1 MLFYKYCYKLQKT
14 IKLEANFGNVSLC
27 TEDEKL
33 QIYIDGQYQ
42 GNGKWNG
49 QLPIG
54 HHCVVCKKE
63 SHFSKSIDI
72 YNNVLRYLNMN
83 YVDEINPAELNETA
97 INAMLKELDPYTVFI
112 PESEIEDVRLLTMG
126 EYGGIGAIIQ
136 YYDDNVHISEP
147 YENFPAHKAGLLP
160 GDAILEIN
168 GVNTEKKTVSEVS
181 ELLKGQPGSQLTLKI
196 RREGEKN
203 IITKTLTREKIKI
216 DNIPYY
222 TVLDGGIAY
231 IILNQ
236 FTKDAAKE
244 LKEAFLK
251 MKSENELKGVVID
264 LRGNGGGLLNEAI
277 DIVNIFVPKNKLV
290 VYTQGKTPDQ
300 NRNYYTKY
308 EAEDT
313 EIPLAILVNESS
325 ASASE
330 IVSGSIQDFDRGVIV
345 GQRTF
350 GKGLVQN
357 ILPMTYNTQMKVTV
371 SKYYIPSKR
380 CIQEIDYSKKT
391 KNDTLAKND
400 TLGPEFKTANG
411 RIVYEG
417 HGIQPDVKIEPEILS
432 TITVHLYAQNMI
444 FKYANKFYREHKT
457 IAPPEEFEITD
468 EIYNDFV
475 NFVEEQDFSYTSES
489 EKDFEELIK
498 TAKLEGYYDN
508 IKEQLDV
515 LEKELRS
522 HKDNDLINNKE
533 EISEIL
539 KMEIVGRYYFQK
551 GKIIS
556 SLKDDPEL
564 NRAVEI
570 LLDSNGE
577 NEYENILKGV
587 N

>member
-1 MLFYKYCYKLQKT
+1 MNKLRLLLFVLLFFPILSFSQEKQN
-14 IKLEANFGNVSLC
+14 NF
-27 TEDEKL
+27 E
-33 QIYIDGQYQ
+33 I
-42 GNGKWNG
+42 
-49 QLPIG
+49 
-54 HHCVVCKKE
+54 
-63 SHFSKSIDI
+63 SKSIDI
-72 YNNVLRYLNMN
+72 YNNVFRYLNQN
-83 YVDEINPAELNETA
+83 YVDEINPAELNEIA

-126 EYGGIGAIIQ
+126 EYGGIGSIIS

-160 GDAILEIN
+160 GDAIMEIN
-168 GVNTEKKTVSEVS
+168 GVNTEKKTVAEVS
-181 ELLKGQPGSQLTLKI
+181 ELLKGQPGSKLTLKI
-196 RREGEKN
+196 KREGEKD

-222 TVLDGGIAY
+222 TVLEGGVAY

-244 LKEAFLK
+244 LKEAFLE
-251 MKSENELKGVVID
+251 MKAQNELKGLVID
-264 LRGNGGGLLNEAI
+264 LRGNGGGLLNEAV
-277 DIVNIFVPKNKLV
+277 DIVNLFVPKNKLV
-290 VYTQGKTPDQ
+290 VYTQGKTPEQ
-300 NRNYYTKY
+300 NRNYYTKQ
-308 EAEDT
+308 EPEDT
-313 EIPLAILVNESS
+313 EIPLAILVNQSS

-357 ILPMTYNTQMKVTV
+357 ILPMNYNTQMKVTV

-380 CIQEIDYSKKT
+380 CIQEIDYSKKS
-391 KNDTLAKND
+391 KNDTVAMND
-400 TLGPEFKTANG
+400 TLGPQFKTANG

-417 HGIQPDVKIEPEILS
+417 HGIQPDVKIEPEMVS

-444 FKYANKFYREHKT
+444 FKYANKFYKEHKS
-457 IAPPEEFEITD
+457 IAAPNEFEITD
-468 EIYNDFV
+468 EIYDDFV
-475 NFVEEQDFSYTSES
+475 KFVEQQDFKYTSES
-489 EKDFEELIK
+489 EKDFELLVE
-498 TAKLEGYYDN
+498 TAKLEGYYEK
-508 IKEQLDV
+508 IKPQLDI
-515 LEKELRS
+515 LENELKN
-522 HKDNDLINNKE
+522 HKDNDLINNRK

-556 SLKDDPEL
+556 TLKDDVEL

-570 LLDSNGE
+570 LLNSNGE
-577 NEYENILKGV
+577 NEYENLLKSL
-587 N
+587 

>member
-1 MLFYKYCYKLQKT
+1 MNRLRLLFFVLLFSPIVSFAQEKQN
-14 IKLEANFGNVSLC
+14 NF
-27 TEDEKL
+27 E
-33 QIYIDGQYQ
+33 I
-42 GNGKWNG
+42 
-49 QLPIG
+49 
-54 HHCVVCKKE
+54 
-63 SHFSKSIDI
+63 SKSIDI

-97 INAMLKELDPYTVFI
+97 INAMLRELDPYTVFI

-126 EYGGIGAIIQ
+126 EYGGIGSIIT

-168 GVNTEKKTVSEVS
+168 GVNTEKKTVAEVS
-181 ELLKGQPGSQLTLKI
+181 ELLKGQPGSKLTLKLK
-196 RREGEKN
+196 REGEKD

-222 TVLDGGIAY
+222 TVLDGGVAY

-244 LKEAFLK
+244 LKEAFLE
-251 MKSENELKGVVID
+251 MKSQNELKGLVID
-264 LRGNGGGLLNEAI
+264 LRGNGGGLLNEAV
-277 DIVNIFVPKNKLV
+277 DIVNLFVPKNKLV
-290 VYTQGKTPDQ
+290 VYTKGKTPEQ
-300 NRNYYTKY
+300 NRNYYTKQ
-308 EAEDT
+308 EPEDT
-313 EIPLAILVNESS
+313 EIPLVVLVNESS

-330 IVSGSIQDFDRGVIV
+330 IVSGSIQDFDRGVIL

-380 CIQEIDYSKKT
+380 CIQEIDYSKKS

-400 TLGPEFKTANG
+400 TLGPQFKTANG

-417 HGIQPDVKIEPEILS
+417 HGIQPDVKIEPETVS
-432 TITVHLYAQNMI
+432 TITVHLYAQNVI
-444 FKYANKFYREHKT
+444 FKYANKFYREHKS
-457 IAPPEEFEITD
+457 IPSPNEFVITD
-468 EIYNDFV
+468 EIYDDFV
-475 NFVEEQDFSYTSES
+475 KFVEQQDFKYTSES
-489 EKDFEELIK
+489 EKDFEVLVK

-508 IKEQLDV
+508 ITPQLDI
-515 LEKELRS
+515 LEDELKN
-522 HKDNDLINNKE
+522 HKDNDLINNRK

-539 KMEIVGRYYFQK
+539 KMEIVTRYYFQK

-556 SLKDDPEL
+556 TLKDDVEL

-570 LLDSNGE
+570 LLNSNGK
-577 NEYENILKGV
+577 NEYETLLKGI
-587 N
+587 

>member
-1 MLFYKYCYKLQKT
+1 MNRFSFLLLVLLFFPILSYAQEKQN
-14 IKLEANFGNVSLC
+14 NF
-27 TEDEKL
+27 E
-33 QIYIDGQYQ
+33 I
-42 GNGKWNG
+42 
-49 QLPIG
+49 
-54 HHCVVCKKE
+54 
-63 SHFSKSIDI
+63 SKSIDI

-417 HGIQPDVKIEPEILS
+417 HGIQPDVKIEPEMLS
-432 TITVHLYAQNMI
+432 TITAHLYAQNMI

-570 LLDSNGE
+570 LLDSNGD

>member
-1 MLFYKYCYKLQKT
+1 MNNRLRVFFFALLFFPIISFAQEKQN
-14 IKLEANFGNVSLC
+14 NF
-27 TEDEKL
+27 E
-33 QIYIDGQYQ
+33 I
-42 GNGKWNG
+42 
-49 QLPIG
+49 
-54 HHCVVCKKE
+54 
-63 SHFSKSIDI
+63 SKSIDI
-72 YNNVLRYLNMN
+72 YNNVLKYLNMN

-97 INAMLKELDPYTVFI
+97 INAMLRELDPYTVFI

-126 EYGGIGAIIQ
+126 EYGGIGSIIN
-136 YYDDNVHISEP
+136 YYDGNVHISEP

-160 GDAILEIN
+160 GDAIIEIN
-168 GVNTEKKTVSEVS
+168 GVNTENKSVSEVS
-181 ELLKGQPGSQLTLKI
+181 ELLKGQPGSKLTLKL
-196 RREGEKN
+196 RREGEKDV
-203 IITKTLTREKIKI
+203 ITKTLTREKIKI

-244 LKEAFLK
+244 LKDAFLE
-251 MKSENELKGVVID
+251 MKSQNELKGLIID
-264 LRGNGGGLLNEAI
+264 LRGNGGGLLNEAV

-290 VYTQGKTPDQ
+290 VYTKGKTPEQ
-300 NRNYYTKY
+300 NRNYYTKQ

-357 ILPMTYNTQMKVTV
+357 ILPMSYNTQMKVTV

-380 CIQEIDYSKKT
+380 CIQEIDYSKKA
-391 KNDTLAKND
+391 KSDTLAKND
-400 TLGPEFKTANG
+400 TLGPQFKTANG

-417 HGIQPDVKIEPEILS
+417 HGIQPDVKIEPEMLS
-432 TITVHLYAQNMI
+432 TITAHLYAQNMI
-444 FKYANKFYREHKT
+444 FKYANKFYREHKS
-457 IAPPEEFEITD
+457 INAPETFIITD

-475 NFVEEQDFSYTSES
+475 KFVEGQDFKYTSES
-489 EKDFEELIK
+489 EKDFDELVK

-515 LEKELRS
+515 LENELKS
-522 HKDNDLINNKE
+522 HKDNDLINNRKE
-533 EISEIL
+533 IAEIL
-539 KMEIVGRYYFQK
+539 RMEIVGRYYFQK
-551 GKIIS
+551 GKIVS
-556 SLKDDPEL
+556 TLKDDVEL

-570 LLDSNGE
+570 LLNSNAK
-577 NEYENILKGV
+577 NEYESILKGI

>member
-1 MLFYKYCYKLQKT
+1 MVLLFFPILSYAQEKQN
-14 IKLEANFGNVSLC
+14 NF
-27 TEDEKL
+27 E
-33 QIYIDGQYQ
+33 I
-42 GNGKWNG
+42 
-49 QLPIG
+49 
-54 HHCVVCKKE
+54 
-63 SHFSKSIDI
+63 SKSIDI

-251 MKSENELKGVVID
+251 MKSANELKGVVID

-277 DIVNIFVPKNKLV
+277 DIVNIFMPKNKLV

>member
-1 MLFYKYCYKLQKT
+1 MVLLFFPILSYAQEKQN
-14 IKLEANFGNVSLC
+14 NF
-27 TEDEKL
+27 E
-33 QIYIDGQYQ
+33 I
-42 GNGKWNG
+42 
-49 QLPIG
+49 
-54 HHCVVCKKE
+54 
-63 SHFSKSIDI
+63 SKSIDI

>member
-1 MLFYKYCYKLQKT
+1 MNKFRLLLFVLLFFPILSFSQEKQN
-14 IKLEANFGNVSLC
+14 NF
-27 TEDEKL
+27 E
-33 QIYIDGQYQ
+33 I
-42 GNGKWNG
+42 
-49 QLPIG
+49 
-54 HHCVVCKKE
+54 
-63 SHFSKSIDI
+63 SKSIDI
-72 YNNVLRYLNMN
+72 YNNVFRYLNQN
-83 YVDEINPAELNETA
+83 YVDEINPAELNEIA

-126 EYGGIGAIIQ
+126 EYGGIGSIIS

-160 GDAILEIN
+160 GDAIMEIN
-168 GVNTEKKTVSEVS
+168 GVNTEKKTVAEVS
-181 ELLKGQPGSQLTLKI
+181 ELLKGQPGSKLTLKI
-196 RREGEKN
+196 KREGEKD

-222 TVLDGGIAY
+222 TVLEGGVAY

-244 LKEAFLK
+244 LKEAFLE
-251 MKSENELKGVVID
+251 MKAQNELKGLVID
-264 LRGNGGGLLNEAI
+264 LRGNGGGLLNEAV
-277 DIVNIFVPKNKLV
+277 DIVNLFVPKNKLV
-290 VYTQGKTPDQ
+290 VYTQGKTPEQ
-300 NRNYYTKY
+300 NRNYYTKQ
-308 EAEDT
+308 EPEDT
-313 EIPLAILVNESS
+313 EIPLAILVNQSS

-357 ILPMTYNTQMKVTV
+357 ILPMNYNTQMKVTV

-380 CIQEIDYSKKT
+380 CIQEIDYSKKS
-391 KNDTLAKND
+391 KNDTVAMND
-400 TLGPEFKTANG
+400 TLGPQFKTANG

-417 HGIQPDVKIEPEILS
+417 HGIQPDVKIEPEMVS

-444 FKYANKFYREHKT
+444 FKYANKFYKEHKS
-457 IAPPEEFEITD
+457 IAAPNEFEITD
-468 EIYNDFV
+468 EIYDDFV
-475 NFVEEQDFSYTSES
+475 KFVEQQDFKYTSES
-489 EKDFEELIK
+489 EKDFELLVE
-498 TAKLEGYYDN
+498 TAKLEGYYEK
-508 IKEQLDV
+508 IKPQLDI
-515 LEKELRS
+515 LENELKN
-522 HKDNDLINNKE
+522 HKDNDLINNRK

-556 SLKDDPEL
+556 TLKDDVEL

-570 LLDSNGE
+570 LLNSNGE
-577 NEYENILKGV
+577 NEYENLLKSL
-587 N
+587 

>member
-1 MLFYKYCYKLQKT
+1 MVLLFFPILSYAQEKQN
-14 IKLEANFGNVSLC
+14 NF
-27 TEDEKL
+27 E
-33 QIYIDGQYQ
+33 I
-42 GNGKWNG
+42 
-49 QLPIG
+49 
-54 HHCVVCKKE
+54 
-63 SHFSKSIDI
+63 SKSIDI

-277 DIVNIFVPKNKLV
+277 DIVNIFMPKNKLV

-417 HGIQPDVKIEPEILS
+417 HGIQPDVKIEPETIS

>member
-1 MLFYKYCYKLQKT
+1 MVLLFFPILSYAQEKQN
-14 IKLEANFGNVSLC
+14 NF
-27 TEDEKL
+27 E
-33 QIYIDGQYQ
+33 I
-42 GNGKWNG
+42 
-49 QLPIG
+49 
-54 HHCVVCKKE
+54 
-63 SHFSKSIDI
+63 SKSIDI

-196 RREGEKN
+196 RRDGEKN
-203 IITKTLTREKIKI
+203 ILTKTLTREKIKI

>member
-1 MLFYKYCYKLQKT
+1 MNRFSFLLLVLLFFPILSYAQEKQN
-14 IKLEANFGNVSLC
+14 NF
-27 TEDEKL
+27 E
-33 QIYIDGQYQ
+33 I
-42 GNGKWNG
+42 
-49 QLPIG
+49 
-54 HHCVVCKKE
+54 
-63 SHFSKSIDI
+63 SKSIDI

-277 DIVNIFVPKNKLV
+277 DIVNIFMPKNKLV

>member
-1 MLFYKYCYKLQKT
+1 MNRFRFLLLALLFFPILSHAQEKQN
-14 IKLEANFGNVSLC
+14 NF
-27 TEDEKL
+27 E
-33 QIYIDGQYQ
+33 I
-42 GNGKWNG
+42 
-49 QLPIG
+49 
-54 HHCVVCKKE
+54 
-63 SHFSKSIDI
+63 SKSIDI

-126 EYGGIGAIIQ
+126 EYGGIGSIIQ
-136 YYDDNVHISEP
+136 YYDNNVHISEP

-160 GDAILEIN
+160 GDAILEVN
-168 GVNTEKKTVSEVS
+168 GVNTEGKSVSEVS
-181 ELLKGQPGSQLTLKI
+181 ELLKGQPGSKITLKVK
-196 RREGEKN
+196 RDEEKE
-203 IITKTLTREKIKI
+203 ILTKTLTREKIKI

-222 TVLDGGIAY
+222 TVLDGGVAY

-357 ILPMTYNTQMKVTV
+357 ILPMAYNTQMKVTI
-371 SKYYIPSKR
+371 SKYHIPSKR

-417 HGIQPDVKIEPEILS
+417 HGIQPDVKIEPEMLS
-432 TITVHLYAQNMI
+432 TVTAHLYAQNII
-444 FKYANKFYREHKT
+444 FKYANKFYREHKS
-457 IAPPEEFEITD
+457 IASPEEFEISD
-468 EIYNDFV
+468 DIYDDFV
-475 NFVEEQDFSYTSES
+475 KFVEEQDFSYVSES
-489 EKDFEELIK
+489 EKDFDELVE
-498 TAKLEGYYDN
+498 TAKTEGYYDN
-508 IKEQLDV
+508 IKEQLDI
-515 LEKELRS
+515 LEEELRS

-570 LLDSNGE
+570 LLDSNGD

>member
-1 MLFYKYCYKLQKT
+1 MVLLFFPILSYAQEKQN
-14 IKLEANFGNVSLC
+14 NF
-27 TEDEKL
+27 E
-33 QIYIDGQYQ
+33 I
-42 GNGKWNG
+42 
-49 QLPIG
+49 
-54 HHCVVCKKE
+54 
-63 SHFSKSIDI
+63 SKSIDI

-468 EIYNDFV
+468 DIYNDFV

-570 LLDSNGE
+570 LLDLNGE
-577 NEYENILKGV
+577 NEYEKILKGV

>member
-1 MLFYKYCYKLQKT
+1 MVLLFFPILSYAQEKQN
-14 IKLEANFGNVSLC
+14 NF
-27 TEDEKL
+27 E
-33 QIYIDGQYQ
+33 I
-42 GNGKWNG
+42 
-49 QLPIG
+49 
-54 HHCVVCKKE
+54 
-63 SHFSKSIDI
+63 SKSIDI

-417 HGIQPDVKIEPEILS
+417 HGIQPDVKIEPEMLS